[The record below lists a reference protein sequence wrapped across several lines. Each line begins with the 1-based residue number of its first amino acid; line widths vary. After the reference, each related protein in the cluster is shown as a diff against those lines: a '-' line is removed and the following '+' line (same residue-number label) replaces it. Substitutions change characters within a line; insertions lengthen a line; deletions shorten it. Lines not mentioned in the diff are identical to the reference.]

1 MSWLGFTGVLRG
13 CFYLCLPIGI
23 LLAWVAWGCLF
34 WFLVSVFL
42 SFLFYR
48 FWFEFMICVVWG
60 SLWLVLWVLC
70 SVGGVVVV
78 FGLVAKLW

>member
-1 MSWLGFTGVLRG
+1 MVGTYWCVAG
-13 CFYLCLPIGI
+13 
-23 LLAWVAWGCLF
+23 LLLFVFADWDFVGLGCLGLF
-34 WFLVSVFL
+34 ILVSVSVFL

-70 SVGGVVVV
+70 SVGG
-78 FGLVAKLW
+78 LR